1 MSKLPEI
8 SSPVSAKP
16 SVSSTQ
22 GLTTLA
28 EQSSMGL
35 TTLVAPLQEAVTEK
49 LFSGGSLASGS
60 VETAPEAFADKLVRA
75 AAHRAEI
82 ISQRREAARRYTS
95 LRAAS
100 ARQRRD
106 AVLQKRDEE
115 VLKKV
120 ELKRDRPRILREL
133 ALQRL
138 RGALLLTIVQQAIRA
153 KALADQLEVGRKDM
167 ATRRKHRRAAKMVQ
181 RCYRQK
187 RTQRMWTKFSKYARL
202 MKRHRLRMCFTIRC
216 WRRAYAAGVVRDF
229 LRATN
234 KGAKLQRVVMTYT
247 ERVVLGQ
254 QLIRQYV
261 EARRAR
267 MKILDQIYVQLE
279 GIIIEEERRRIV
291 ARVHEIRNL
300 LRARLEGKADA
311 RSSLSTQP
319 ARGKSFAE
327 KVREEADKVEL
338 DLKYQRSKVQNLIEG
353 HQERYELCCK
363 YRKDTPT
370 LMAEYDAFLKRDEA
384 PSPQKRRPTTAPAAL
399 DQQPGGERKPSVKE
413 IIRSSRAARAGKLK
427 KGIEVQRG
435 RAALTA
441 APPDPPP
448 RVEPKRRRELLSW
461 LLARR
466 LRAWRRRVERRAS
479 RASRKGRSRYSRGS
493 IDTAIP
499 SVEINQ

>member
-35 TTLVAPLQEAVTEK
+35 TTLVAPLQEAVTDK
-49 LFSGGSLASGS
+49 LFSGSLESGS
-60 VETAPEAFADKLVRA
+60 VETTPETFADKLVRA

-82 ISQRREAARRYTS
+82 ISQRREAARRYTAV
-95 LRAAS
+95 RAVA

-115 VLKKV
+115 VLHKV
-120 ELKRDRPRILREL
+120 ELKRDRPRILREQ

-153 KALADQLEVGRKDM
+153 KALSDQLEIGRKDM
-167 ATRRKHRRAAKMVQ
+167 AKRRRERRAAKMVQ

-254 QLIRQYV
+254 SLIRQYV
-261 EARRAR
+261 ESRRAR
-267 MKILDQIYVQLE
+267 MKILDSIYVQLE

-291 ARVHEIRNL
+291 QRVHEIRNL
-300 LRARLEGKADA
+300 LRARLEGKADS
-311 RSSLSTQP
+311 RTSLSTQP

-327 KVREEADKVEL
+327 KIREDADKVEL

-370 LMAEYDAFLKRDEA
+370 LMAEYDAFLKRDEEE

-399 DQQPGGERKPSVKE
+399 DQEPGERKPSVKE

-435 RAALTA
+435 RAALSA
-441 APPDPPP
+441 PPPDPPP

-466 LRAWRRRVERRAS
+466 LRAWRRRMERRAS

-493 IDTAIP
+493 IDTVNTC
-499 SVEINQ
+499 VEINQ